1 VGAWGGGGGR
11 ELHKLTNKGEKCQ
24 GNFFLFFCGGG
35 GEETQ
40 HEPML
45 FFNMNEGRNVD
56 QNGS

>member
-1 VGAWGGGGGR
+1 VKNAK
-11 ELHKLTNKGEKCQ
+11 EI
-24 GNFFLFFCGGG
+24 FFFFFCGGG